1 MFLERFTSVRPATDF
16 TYDLYTVI
24 RSKSQKLL
32 RQLAVGKINVR
43 QLPKKGAESLNTIMF
58 LTLHLYEKVHL
69 KITHSV

>member
-32 RQLAVGKINVR
+32 GQLAVGKINVR
-43 QLPKKGAESLNTIMF
+43 PFPKKGAESLNTIVF
-58 LTLHLYEKVHL
+58 LTLNLYENFNL